1 MSELLNQPIYL
12 APLATTVSI
21 AITVILWLFNRRD
34 KQLNFE
40 IMADVKLV
48 TLPEELGEHVC
59 IQSDGN
65 EVHNVRVLTIK
76 LMNAGHVPIRPSE
89 YADKIALEFKGGHI
103 LSAQVIDGK
112 PEYLYKGTKNG
123 ESLIE
128 SCTASSVV
136 FRPALLNPNNFF
148 VSKIL
153 VAGAEGEPI
162 LTGHIEGIN
171 TFHKHKES
179 KLPRGIL
186 AHAGMFCMIGAALFF
201 DPQTLMSDSV
211 LVYLPN
217 ILFFMIGYL
226 MLLTSIYEPKGR
238 ENHG

>member
-128 SCTASSVV
+128 SCTASSV
-136 FRPALLNPNNFF
+136 
-148 VSKIL
+148 
-153 VAGAEGEPI
+153 
-162 LTGHIEGIN
+162 
-171 TFHKHKES
+171 
-179 KLPRGIL
+179 
-186 AHAGMFCMIGAALFF
+186 
-201 DPQTLMSDSV
+201 
-211 LVYLPN
+211 
-217 ILFFMIGYL
+217 
-226 MLLTSIYEPKGR
+226 
-238 ENHG
+238 